1 MIEEIWRPIPGYEGL
16 YEVSSYGRVRSL
28 DRFIVDSLGHRRFYK
43 GKVLSPIKDKYGY
56 LSVKLQKGNKH
67 NIHRI
72 VAQVFI
78 ENIDNLPQVNHKDE
92 NKSNNRVDNLEWCD
106 QAYNNLY
113 GTRLERLINTKIKNG
128 YVNEENVG
136 LSKSKKEYNQKYYQD
151 NKNMILDKQRRYYQ
165 ENTDKLKEYNQ
176 KYYQENTDKLKEYNH
191 KYYQENKDRICE
203 QKKEYSRK
211 YYQDNKEKLR
221 EYFHQYY
228 LKKKEEI
235 QNNV

>member
-151 NKNMILDKQRRYYQ
+151 NK
-165 ENTDKLKEYNQ
+165 
-176 KYYQENTDKLKEYNH
+176 
-191 KYYQENKDRICE
+191 
-203 QKKEYSRK
+203 
-211 YYQDNKEKLR
+211 EKLR

>member
-1 MIEEIWRPIPGYEGL
+1 MIEEWRPIEGYEGL

-28 DRFIVDSLGHRRFYK
+28 DRFIVDSLGHKRFYK
-43 GKVLSPIKDKYGY
+43 GKVLSPIKDKNGY
-56 LSVKLQKGNKH
+56 LSVKLQEGNKH
-67 NIHRI
+67 NIHRL
-72 VAQVFI
+72 VAEAFLP
-78 ENIDNLPQVNHKDE
+78 NPDNLPQVNHKNE
-92 NKSNNRVDNLEWCD
+92 VKSDNCVDNLEWCD

-113 GTRLERLINTKIKNG
+113 GTRLERFIKTKIKNG

-136 LSKSKKEYNQKYYQD
+136 LSKKEYNQKYYQD

-176 KYYQENTDKLKEYNH
+176 KYYQEN
-191 KYYQENKDRICE
+191 KDRICE
-203 QKKEYSRK
+203 QKKEYNRK

-228 LKKKEEI
+228 LKRKEQI
-235 QNNV
+235 QNNVKSLND

>member
-165 ENTDKLKEYNQ
+165 ENTDKLKEYN
-176 KYYQENTDKLKEYNH
+176 H